1 MVCSTVKEGYE
12 CSFMGKQGCQFN
24 GGTCH
29 TIVEECEGC
38 NKVQDFPSGK
48 YCLVFPDPS
57 AKWRIGNCSMATHLK
72 ATEGKDKAGVKL
84 NPLKA
89 SKRGSH

>member
-1 MVCSTVKEGYE
+1 MICETIKKGFE
-12 CSFMGKQGCQFN
+12 CFFMTKKGCKFN

-29 TIVEECEGC
+29 PIVEQCEGC
-38 NKVQDFPSGK
+38 QRIKEFPTGK

-57 AKWRIGNCSMATHLK
+57 AKWRLGPCNMATHLQGNGNK
-72 ATEGKDKAGVKL
+72 NGSKRI

-89 SKRGSH
+89 SKRRAR